1 MYTFE
6 PRTSTHI
13 HQGICRK
20 ELLGANPAIR
30 PVVNQLEIHPWNTRT
45 ELVDFC
51 TSQNIKIE
59 AYSPL
64 TKGRKLDDPT
74 LVKIASK
81 YEKTPAQVLI
91 RWSIQHG
98 YIVLP
103 KSVTPE
109 RIASN
114 ADVYDF
120 DLSDSDMNALDN
132 KDEYLL
138 TGNVEISTIS

>member
-1 MYTFE
+1 
-6 PRTSTHI
+6 
-13 HQGICRK
+13 
-20 ELLGANPAIR
+20 
-30 PVVNQLEIHPWNTRT
+30 
-45 ELVDFC
+45 
-51 TSQNIKIE
+51 
-59 AYSPL
+59 
-64 TKGRKLDDPT
+64 
-74 LVKIASK
+74 
-81 YEKTPAQVLI
+81 
-91 RWSIQHG
+91 
-98 YIVLP
+98 VLP